1 MLTQED
7 AAQAGSATQVGEPH
21 YVCHL
26 VLAPALLHSHRL
38 RISQPTPVLPPGA
51 TSLAKCYPCARRGTG
66 RPSRAFD
73 QETEPAPRC
82 PEDNEGAEAARAR
95 PGAEGDRQGRGSH
108 ANGDFDVAARSGA
121 GALFLSHH
129 ISFTFLMQE

>member
-1 MLTQED
+1 MPWSKSGARQ
-7 AAQAGSATQVGEPH
+7 
-21 YVCHL
+21 CHL
-26 VLAPALLHSHRL
+26 SVQMLPVGAISPGGAEAASGSGRLLS
-38 RISQPTPVLPPGA
+38 
-51 TSLAKCYPCARRGTG
+51 
-66 RPSRAFD
+66 AFY
-73 QETEPAPRC
+73 QEAEAAPRG

-108 ANGDFDVAARSGA
+108 ANGDFDVAARSRA

>member
-1 MLTQED
+1 M
-7 AAQAGSATQVGEPH
+7 H
-21 YVCHL
+21 
-26 VLAPALLHSHRL
+26 
-38 RISQPTPVLPPGA
+38 
-51 TSLAKCYPCARRGTG
+51 
-66 RPSRAFD
+66 AFY
-73 QETEPAPRC
+73 QETEPAPRG

-95 PGAEGDRQGRGSH
+95 PGAEGDRQGRGNH